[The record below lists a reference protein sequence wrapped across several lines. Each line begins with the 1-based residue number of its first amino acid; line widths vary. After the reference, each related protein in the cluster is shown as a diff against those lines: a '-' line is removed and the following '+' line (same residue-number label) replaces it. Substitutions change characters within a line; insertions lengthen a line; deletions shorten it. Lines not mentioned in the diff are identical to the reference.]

1 MMIEVDVEE
10 QAYWLL
16 LAYRC
21 GLTTRIVNE
30 IITSWCQQQGRTLRE
45 FFKASS
51 DEWREVCNL
60 REKTIKKLEK
70 ICCPQQEAPISDQ
83 KIDALS
89 EQATI
94 LKQLEYES
102 IYTLNRLDIK
112 YPALLNK
119 TLTVEQVPPLLFY
132 AGDPGILEQVTI
144 ALIGSRSASDSSIA
158 FAREAARCLAE
169 QGANVISGYARG
181 VDRAAYEGATT
192 TQGCTTVI
200 LPHGINKTNNAQLY
214 SLLPGIAAGKALLLS
229 QFHPNAAWMVSRAM
243 ERNRLVA
250 GLAHIVIVC
259 EAKLQGGTWTGAL
272 SALEQGRPV
281 YVCQTDAEIQ
291 SEGNREL
298 IKRGAQSLYWPD
310 GGASGADRDPSMPLQ
325 QTSSELRRH
334 QYYIMSQ
341 QIASLLHSNSPIS
354 VPSRGMYKE

>member
-1 MMIEVDVEE
+1 MIEVDVEE

-30 IITSWCQQQGRTLRE
+30 IITSWCQQQGRPLRE
-45 FFKASS
+45 FFRASP
-51 DEWREVCNL
+51 DEWRAVCKL
-60 REKTIKKLEK
+60 REKTIRKLEK
-70 ICCPQQEAPISDQ
+70 ICNPQQEALVSDQ
-83 KIDALS
+83 KIEALN
-89 EQATI
+89 EQAVI

-102 IYTLNRLDIK
+102 IYTLNRLDAK
-112 YPALLNK
+112 YPARLNK

-132 AGDPGILEQVTI
+132 AGDPRILERATI
-144 ALIGSRSASDSSIA
+144 AIIGSRSANENSVA

-181 VDRAAYEGATT
+181 VDRATYEGVTS
-192 TQGCTTVI
+192 TQGCTAVI

-250 GLAHIVIVC
+250 GLANIIIVC
-259 EAKLQGGTWTGAL
+259 EAKLQGATWIGAL

-291 SEGNREL
+291 PEGNQEL
-298 IKRGAQSLYWPD
+298 IKRGAQSLYWPS
-310 GGASGADRDPSMPLQ
+310 GETSVASRNSSTSLQ
-325 QTSSELRRH
+325 QVSSELRKH
-334 QYYIMSQ
+334 QYHTMSQ
-341 QIASLLHSNSPIS
+341 QIAQLLKFNTPIS
-354 VPSRGMYKE
+354 VPSSGG

>member
-30 IITSWCQQQGRTLRE
+30 IITSWCQQQGRSLRE
-45 FFKASS
+45 FFKARP
-51 DEWREVCNL
+51 DEWRATCKL
-60 REKTIKKLEK
+60 REKTIRKLEK
-70 ICCPQQEAPISDQ
+70 ICYPQQEASNP
-83 KIDALS
+83 KIEALS
-89 EQATI
+89 EQAVLI
-94 LKQLEYES
+94 KQLGYES
-102 IYTLNRLDIK
+102 IYTLSRLDNK
-112 YPALLNK
+112 YPSILTK
-119 TLTVEQVPPLLFY
+119 TLTSEQVPPLLFY
-132 AGDPGILEQVTI
+132 GGDTSILERITV
-144 ALIGSRSASDSSIA
+144 ALISSRSSTESSVA

-181 VDRAAYEGATT
+181 VDRAAYEGATS
-192 TQGCTTVI
+192 TQGCTTVV

-243 ERNRLVA
+243 ERNRLVT

-259 EAKLQGGTWTGAL
+259 EAKLQGGTWNGAL
-272 SALEQGRPV
+272 EALEQRRPV

-291 SEGNREL
+291 PEGNKEL
-298 IKRGAQSLYWPD
+298 IERGARPLYWPSEITP
-310 GGASGADRDPSMPLQ
+310 AANRDLFTPLMQ
-325 QTSSELRRH
+325 ASSELRKQ
-334 QYYIMSQ
+334 QYHTMSQ
-341 QIASLLHSNSPIS
+341 QIALLL
-354 VPSRGMYKE
+354 KEHTHGHNQH